1 VIISTILPDYVMQ
14 EGPLNGTVLPTELD
28 DVAMQMT
35 QVADDGADM
44 TMCHIEADRLL
55 LLALDI
61 VARAAKLEDAATIG
75 EITAQFNR
83 IKKIYE

>member
-1 VIISTILPDYVMQ
+1 MIISTILPDYVMQ
-14 EGPLNGTVLPTELD
+14 EGPLQGTTLPTELD
-28 DVAMQMT
+28 DVAMQMA

-44 TMCHIEADRLL
+44 TICHIEADRLL

-61 VARAAKLEDAATIG
+61 VARTAKLEAAATIG